1 MAIGRSLRACNS
13 STSAMMSFT
22 LRDCMQTPF
31 HSHLQH
37 RVQRLHVLEPLHM
50 LIPLAQ
56 LLRAAR
62 RYLAPRR
69 RPRPLPTGRLRKQ
82 GARPQRR
89 RLLLLLCVLRE
100 SME

>member
-1 MAIGRSLRACNS
+1 
-13 STSAMMSFT
+13 MMSFT

-50 LIPLAQ
+50 LVPLAQ

-69 RPRPLPTGRLRKQ
+69 RRLPIKRGRLGKQ
-82 GARPQRR
+82 GYGPQRR